1 MYVSVWTFKA
11 PVPSVEIETYLSIS
25 FVTVHELIDVIART
39 SDVYQYRTDSTRR
52 VFCLLTSVLV
62 NQFRR

>member
-39 SDVYQYRTDSTRR
+39 SDVY
-52 VFCLLTSVLV
+52 
-62 NQFRR
+62 